1 MSFIIAKRI
10 TKRYDEGTLSHTA
23 VCDVSFEL
31 SRGEFAVLQ
40 GPSGCGKSTLLHLL
54 GGMDRVTEGEIVVNG
69 RCLANLSRD
78 ELAQVKTS
86 EDRVCFPDIQSAADS
101 DRLGENA
108 YLPLSLDARPE
119 IEARERGLAA
129 LEEVGMGHRAEYLPA
144 QLSGG
149 ELQRVAIAR
158 AVTLEPE
165 LLVADE
171 PTGNLDSANGR
182 QVLELLRRLNET
194 RGLTVIMA
202 THSEDAA
209 AYATRTL
216 RMRDGRLDNL
226 DVADAVS
233 ETV

>member
-78 ELAQVKTS
+78 ELAQVRRRKIGFVFQT
-86 EDRVCFPDIQSAADS
+86 FNLLPTLTA
-101 DRLGENA
+101 LENA